1 MKTMG
6 INNIFHIRSV
16 GGRNLKQQ
24 PKINMSD
31 IENTN
36 LCKRLHPMENSLNY
50 MAAHYN
56 IKFDFNELPISKA
69 CFILCE
75 KDGKLA
81 TSDDINETD
90 PDADIAHKIYVAA
103 SEVL

>member
-6 INNIFHIRSV
+6 INNIFHIGSV
-16 GGRNLKQQ
+16 AKKNVKQT
-24 PKINMSD
+24 PSINISD
-31 IENTN
+31 IANTN
-36 LCKRLHPMENSLNY
+36 LYKKLVPMENSLNY
-50 MAAHYN
+50 MATNYN
-56 IKFDFNELPISKA
+56 IKFDFNELPISKG

-90 PDADIAHKIYVAA
+90 SDADIAHKIYVAA